1 VVQLVLTKLGLKRLE
16 PYAMKVASTVLRGR
30 RSWRHLL
37 CYPTLKLILIT
48 LTLIT
53 NNLLTGTAYAEQSDT
68 DWANSI
74 AQRDHKMVMENFKN
88 SMQDQ
93 GFDGDLRDS
102 VLKPRPAL
110 QIFVSSSMSKQL
122 LKAYAKEASRY
133 NGALVFRGLPSG
145 SFRELTDLVM
155 EISDDNYPAAMQI
168 DDEAFSN
175 FNIQNM
181 PAIVL
186 SKHAAMFSDQ
196 SLPNKFDKVAGNITI
211 KAALE
216 IFARDG
222 DLSLQA
228 KELLK

>member
-1 VVQLVLTKLGLKRLE
+1 MLRL
-16 PYAMKVASTVLRGR
+16 
-30 RSWRHLL
+30 
-37 CYPTLKLILIT
+37 LKLILII
-48 LTLIT
+48 LTPIT
-53 NNLLTGTAYAEQSDT
+53 TNLLAGMAYAEQSDRE
-68 DWANSI
+68 WARSI
-74 AQRDHKMVMENFKN
+74 AERDHKRQMENFKN
-88 SMQDQ
+88 SMQDK
-93 GFDGDLRDS
+93 GFDSDLRDS

-133 NGALVFRGLPSG
+133 NGVLVFRGLPSG

-155 EISDDNYPAAMQI
+155 EISDEQYPAAIQI

-175 FNIQNM
+175 FNIQNV

-186 SKHAAMFSDQ
+186 SKPAAMFSEQ
-196 SLPNKFDKVAGNITI
+196 SMPGKFDKVAGNITI
-211 KAALE
+211 KGALE
-216 IFARDG
+216 IFTREG